1 MKKLLM
7 MAAIALPMLVS
18 AQAYKSEV
26 WSPDNGD
33 GTYTNPVINADYSD
47 PDVCVGASGE
57 DYYMTAS
64 SFQCTPGLP
73 ILHSKDLVNWEIV
86 GYALK
91 NLYEGDSQLLEH
103 FSTVQHGN
111 GVWAPSIRYHAGQYY
126 IYWGDPDYGVYMV
139 KTKHGDPAGEWEQ
152 PVCVIKGQGYID
164 TTPLWDEDGRCYLV
178 NGWANSR
185 SKYASVLTVREMS
198 ADGMKPIG
206 QPVIVFDGNGTEN
219 RTCEGPKFYKRDG
232 WYWIMCPAG
241 GVPGGFQLAMRSKS
255 PYGPYEQKIVLQQG
269 KTNIN
274 GPHQGGWVH
283 TKYGEDWFLHVQDKE
298 AYGRVVH
305 LNPVDWSTGWPVMG
319 KKGEPVTTYK
329 KPITNNQYPITNN
342 QYPITNNQ
350 YPIINPVESDEFDST
365 TIGKQ
370 WQWQANYDEKF
381 GVPTAFGTMRIF
393 TYKLSGERSEV
404 RGEKFDNLF
413 LVPNMLLQKTPA
425 DEFTATTKVRF
436 TSKADGQM
444 AGIIMM
450 GLDYSA
456 LVVKRVGKEF
466 QLLRLTC
473 KQADK
478 GKAQEEELIA
488 TLKPTAEDK
497 IDYKPGIHEDIYL
510 QLKVSLPDKDKLKNK
525 GGYEGKPQVTF
536 SYSLDGKKFQ
546 QAGSTFQMR
555 QGKWIGAKFG
565 YVCVEDNAKAD
576 RGWLDA
582 DWMRITK

>member
-1 MKKLLM
+1 MKKLMIL
-7 MAAIALPMLVS
+7 AAMVLPLAVQAQYVS
-18 AQAYKSEV
+18 QV

-47 PDVCVGASGE
+47 PDVCVGPSGE

-73 ILHSKDLVNWEIV
+73 ILHSRDLVNWEIV

-91 NLYEGDSQLLEH
+91 NLYEGDCKLLEH
-103 FSTVQHGN
+103 FATPQHGN
-111 GVWAPSIRYHAGQYY
+111 GVWAPSIRYHDGQYY
-126 IYWGDPDYGVYMV
+126 IYWGDPDFGVYRV
-139 KTKHGDPAGEWEQ
+139 KTKNGDPAGEWEE
-152 PVCVIKGQGYID
+152 PLCVIRGKGYID
-164 TTPLWDEDGRCYLV
+164 TTPLWDDDGRCYLV

-185 SKYASVLTVREMS
+185 SKYASVLTVREMN
-198 ADGMKPIG
+198 ADGTKAIG

-255 PYGPYEQKIVLQQG
+255 PYGPYEHKIVLAQG
-269 KTNIN
+269 KTCIN

-283 TKYGEDWFLHVQDKE
+283 TKYGEDWFLHFQDKE

-305 LNPVDWSTGWPVMG
+305 LNPVDWSSGWPVMG
-319 KKGEPVTTYK
+319 KKGEPVMTGK
-329 KPITNNQYPITNN
+329 KPKASDTMVV
-342 QYPITNNQ
+342 
-350 YPIINPVESDEFDST
+350 NPQESDEFNMT
-365 TIGKQ
+365 TMGKQ

-393 TYKLSGERSEV
+393 THKLQTADGQEQ
-404 RGEKFDNLF
+404 KDNLF

-425 DEFTATTKVRF
+425 DEFTATTKIRF

-444 AGIIMM
+444 GGLIMM

-473 KQADK
+473 KSADK
-478 GKAQEEELIA
+478 GKPQQEEIIA

-497 IDYKPGIHEDIYL
+497 IDYKPGIHEDVYL
-510 QLKVSLPDKDKLKNK
+510 RLSVSLPGKDQLKNK
-525 GGYEGKPQVTF
+525 GVYEGKPQVAF
-536 SYSLDGKKFQ
+536 SYSLDGKKFHE
-546 QAGSTFQMR
+546 AGSTFQMR

-565 YVCVEDNAKAD
+565 YVAVETNPKAD
-576 RGWLDA
+576 RGWIDA
-582 DWMRITK
+582 DWIRITK

>member
-1 MKKLLM
+1 MNKTFMMLL
-7 MAAIALPMLVS
+7 AAVS
-18 AQAYKSEV
+18 MTVNAQHYQSQV

-73 ILHSKDLVNWEIV
+73 ILHSKDLVNWEIIN
-86 GYALK
+86 YALD
-91 NLYEGDSQLLEH
+91 NLYEGDAKLLEH
-103 FSTVQHGN
+103 FSTPQHGA
-111 GVWAPSIRYHAGQYY
+111 GVWAPSIRYHNGWYY

-139 KTKHGDPAGEWEQ
+139 KTQNPAGKWEN

-164 TTPLWDEDGRCYLV
+164 TTPLWDDDGRCYLV

-198 ADGMKPIG
+198 ADGTRPIG
-206 QPVIVFDGNGTEN
+206 QPVIVFDGNGTAN

-241 GVPGGFQLAMRSKS
+241 GVPEGFQLAMRSKS
-255 PYGPYEQKIVLQQG
+255 PYGPYEHKIVLSQG

-283 TKYGEDWFLHVQDKE
+283 TKYGEDWFLHFQDKE

-305 LNPVDWSTGWPVMG
+305 LNPVDWSTGWPIMG
-319 KKGEPVTTYK
+319 KKGEPVTTYR
-329 KPITNNQYPITNN
+329 KPKTSDAHIV
-342 QYPITNNQ
+342 
-350 YPIINPVESDEFDST
+350 NPVESDEFNSPI
-365 TIGKQ
+365 IGKQ

-381 GVPTAFGTMRIF
+381 GVPTAFGTMRIY
-393 TYKLSGERSEV
+393 TYKLS
-404 RGEKFDNLF
+404 DNWKNF
-413 LVPNMLLQKTPA
+413 WEVPNMLLQKTPA
-425 DEFTATTKVRF
+425 DEFMATAKLRF

-444 AGIIMM
+444 GGLIMM
-450 GLDYSA
+450 GHNYQA
-456 LVVKRVGKEF
+456 LVVKRVGKVF
-466 QLLRLTC
+466 QLLILTC
-473 KQADK
+473 QDADR
-478 GKAQEEELIA
+478 GKPQQEELIA

-497 IDYKPGIHEDIYL
+497 TDYKPGIHEDIYL
-510 QLKVSLPDKDKLKNK
+510 RLKVSNAEAGVAH
-525 GGYEGKPQVTF
+525 GGQPLVNFAWSQ
-536 SYSLDGKKFQ
+536 DGKKFKDCGQ
-546 QAGSTFQMR
+546 QYTMK

-565 YVCVEDNAKAD
+565 FIAVETNPKVD
-576 RGWLDA
+576 RGWVDA
-582 DWMRITK
+582 DWIRISPQEKR